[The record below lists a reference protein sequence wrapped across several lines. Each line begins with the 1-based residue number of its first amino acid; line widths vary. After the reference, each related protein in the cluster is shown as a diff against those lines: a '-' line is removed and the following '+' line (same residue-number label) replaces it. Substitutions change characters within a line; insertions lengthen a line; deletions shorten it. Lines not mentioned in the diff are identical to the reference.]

1 MAITDCRGVPLSTD
15 RAELS
20 AALDIALDEALAF
33 EGDPIA
39 RISAV
44 LAEHPDFVM
53 GHCFKAGL
61 LTQAMETRIY
71 DEMVAAVEAAEALHA
86 QANDRERGHTA
97 AVRAW
102 IDGDFHA
109 AVQCW
114 EDVLVHYPFDLLALS
129 LVHLTDVLLGD
140 IVGQRDSVA
149 RVFPLW
155 DESVP
160 GYAFVLGSI
169 PSAWRRI
176 AISSVPRRWDGWRW
190 PCDRNILMPS
200 MRSRT

>member
-71 DEMVAAVEAAEALHA
+71 DEMVAAVEAAEA
-86 QANDRERGHTA
+86 
-97 AVRAW
+97 
-102 IDGDFHA
+102 F
-109 AVQCW
+109 C
-114 EDVLVHYPFDLLALS
+114 LLRQ
-129 LVHLTDVLLGD
+129 LL
-140 IVGQRDSVA
+140 
-149 RVFPLW
+149 
-155 DESVP
+155 
-160 GYAFVLGSI
+160 
-169 PSAWRRI
+169 
-176 AISSVPRRWDGWRW
+176 
-190 PCDRNILMPS
+190 
-200 MRSRT
+200 